1 LQQPAPIPLNF
12 DLHTPLFDGG
22 HIAFTG
28 CDVPLR
34 FEIQNWIMN
43 QSTIQRSVSV
53 QGVGLHTGKNVTL
66 TFKPAP
72 VNHGYRF
79 QRIDLPEQPVIPA
92 DVKLVISTNR
102 GTTLK
107 SGEAQVSTVEHVL
120 SALSGMSIDNV
131 LMEIDGPEMPIMD
144 GTSMPFV
151 EALLSVGKE
160 MLDAERDYFVVTE
173 PVSYKDEVTG
183 TELLALPSDSF
194 EATVMI
200 DFSSRVLGQQFAAL
214 TNMDQYI
221 SEIASCRTFVFVH
234 ELEKLLEMGLIKGGD
249 MNNAIVIA
257 DRKMEQE
264 ELDALAK
271 KMGKPSIK
279 VDSEGVLNTVK
290 LHFQNEPARHKL
302 LDVIG
307 DLALIGKP
315 IKGKIVATKPGH
327 TANVEFAK
335 ILKKQLTEKRR
346 LMGIPRY
353 DPDKEPV
360 FDSVQISKM
369 LPHRY
374 PFLLVDKIIE
384 IGDQYVV
391 GVKNVTFNEGFFQG
405 HFPGNPVFPGVLQ
418 IEALA
423 QTGGILALQSV
434 TDAGNWDTLFLKI
447 ENTKFKAKVAP
458 GDTLIL
464 KMELLEPIRRGI
476 VHMQGTAYVGSKIVS
491 EGELTAQIIRR
502 TKDTGANGQ

>member
-1 LQQPAPIPLNF
+1 
-12 DLHTPLFDGG
+12 
-22 HIAFTG
+22 
-28 CDVPLR
+28 
-34 FEIQNWIMN
+34 MK
-43 QSTIQRSVSV
+43 QSTIQNAVSV
-53 QGVGLHTGKNVTL
+53 RGVGLHTGKTVTL
-66 TFKPAP
+66 TFKPALA
-72 VNHGYRF
+72 NHGYRF
-79 QRIDLPEQPVIPA
+79 QRVDLPDQPVIPA
-92 DVKLVISTNR
+92 DVKMVISTNR

-120 SALSGMSIDNV
+120 SALTGMGIDNV
-131 LMEIDGPEMPIMD
+131 LLEIDGPEMPIMD

-151 EALLSVGKE
+151 EAILEAGMTE
-160 MLDAERDYFVVTE
+160 LDAEREYFIVTE
-173 PVSYKDEVTG
+173 PIAYKDEVTG
-183 TELLALPSDSF
+183 TELLALPSDNF

-200 DFSSRVLGQQFAAL
+200 DFASKVLGPQFAAL
-214 TNMDQYI
+214 HNLSDYVK
-221 SEIASCRTFVFVH
+221 EIAPCRTFVFVH

-249 MNNAIVIA
+249 MDNAIVIA
-257 DRKMEQE
+257 DRKMDQD
-264 ELDALAK
+264 ELDALAQ
-271 KMGKPSIK
+271 KMGKPGIK
-279 VDSEGVLNTVK
+279 VDAEGVLNTVK

-315 IKGKIVATKPGH
+315 IRGKIVATKPGH

-335 ILKKQLTEKRR
+335 LLKKNLTEKRR

-360 FDSVQISKM
+360 FDSVQITKL
-369 LPHRY
+369 LPHRF

-384 IGDQYVV
+384 IDQQHVV
-391 GVKNVTFNEGFFQG
+391 GIKNITYNESFFQG
-405 HFPGNPVFPGVLQ
+405 HFPDNPVFPGVLQ

-423 QTGGILALQSV
+423 QTGGILALQNV
-434 TDAGNWDTLFLKI
+434 PDPGNWDTYFLKI
-447 ENTKFKAKVAP
+447 DNTKFKAKVVP

-491 EGELTAQIIRR
+491 EGELTAQIVRR
-502 TKDTGANGQ
+502 TKETNTSGQ